1 MTSLLSFLA
10 GVLREFLRDFDASAF
25 AVVLVAFSVEAAG
38 LAVAVEEAVAGAAV
52 CGVAG
57 AEGVAGVAGC
67 VGVLTVFEVVLA
79 ASGRVISPFLEA
91 EKTLSA
97 VSFFTLTRER
107 FFLSSLRSSFI
118 LSAATFLVAPA
129 MACSSKIL

>member
-38 LAVAVEEAVAGAAV
+38 LAVAVEEAVAGVAV

-57 AEGVAGVAGC
+57 AAGVAGC

>member
-10 GVLREFLRDFDASAF
+10 GVLRGLLRDFDASAF

-57 AEGVAGVAGC
+57 AAGVAGC
-67 VGVLTVFEVVLA
+67 VGVLTVFEAVLA
-79 ASGRVISPFLEA
+79 TSGRVISPFLEA

-97 VSFFTLTRER
+97 VSFFTLTR
-107 FFLSSLRSSFI
+107 
-118 LSAATFLVAPA
+118 
-129 MACSSKIL
+129 